1 MVTGDR
7 SGRQSG
13 ATVEWSS
20 SAPGAAAAVVRIMI
34 KSGVT
39 LLVVVVVMVGEA
51 SGQTEDNWEI
61 VGGVVRY
68 KGGRSVEQQEEGR
81 TEAGR
86 VRVGQDPEDD
96 TPTRLVLGLALVVS
110 KKRFC

>member
-1 MVTGDR
+1 
-7 SGRQSG
+7 
-13 ATVEWSS
+13 
-20 SAPGAAAAVVRIMI
+20 MI